1 MLTMAFKGVKRHGV
15 PARRADQLDVE
26 PDDSTRSRLV
36 LGRREAEYVLH
47 RVLAFQD
54 FVELGR
60 TAFEDLAFSKEAQD
74 PWRTLEGLEHDR
86 QTTVAGLVYMGY
98 GLVSW

>member
-1 MLTMAFKGVKRHGV
+1 MTFEGVERHRV
-15 PARRADQLDVE
+15 PARRAHQLNVE
-26 PDDSTRSRLV
+26 PDDSPGSGLV
-36 LGRREAEYVLH
+36 LGCREAEYVLH
-47 RVLAFQD
+47 GVLAFQN

-60 TAFEDLAFSKEAQD
+60 TALKDLAFSKEAQD

-86 QTTVAGLVYMGY
+86 HSTVAGLVYMGY